1 MIGIKEFLL
10 HKALNKKYYN
20 LSYKSWKDIDNILL
34 LFESD
39 YPEKNSQIKNFIKQV
54 KEDNKNIVSCC
65 FVNKKK
71 SDSAT
76 LDDYIVIDKSNVNI
90 FGKPDM
96 NHIGS
101 IFNFHY
107 DVIIDITENIVIP
120 LAYILALVD
129 YNFSCGVKKDN
140 FNYYDFVLDLT
151 SQQKINSAQNNV
163 IEGDFSITILEQIIK
178 YLKMVKSK

>member
-1 MIGIKEFLL
+1 
-10 HKALNKKYYN
+10 
-20 LSYKSWKDIDNILL
+20 
-34 LFESD
+34 
-39 YPEKNSQIKNFIKQV
+39 
-54 KEDNKNIVSCC
+54 
-65 FVNKKK
+65 
-71 SDSAT
+71 
-76 LDDYIVIDKSNVNI
+76 
-90 FGKPDM
+90 M
-96 NHIGS
+96 NHIGP

-151 SQQKINSAQNNV
+151 SQQKTNSAQNNV
-163 IEGDFSITILEQIIK
+163 IEDDFSITILEQIIK